1 MIYRARICFTTN
13 FLGGGPRDKNSS
25 VRALKRTYD
34 NDVEI
39 NSAEF
44 YKNLELANKQI
55 KGNLEI
61 SKFKI
66 PEGFYPEDNI
76 SVIRRVYNRV
86 NIDLFEGILKG
97 NKVYIDIMHN
107 AEVKDSPSI
116 ETLKKLLDIVGK
128 FHGISQWGSKFNC
141 GRFKVLNIEKVTIK
155 NYDN

>member
-25 VRALKRTYD
+25 VRALKRTYED
-34 NDVEI
+34 DVEI

-44 YKNLELANKQI
+44 YKNLELANNQI
-55 KGNLEI
+55 KGKLEI
-61 SKFKI
+61 SNFKI
-66 PEGFYPEDNI
+66 PEGFDPEDNI

-86 NIDLFEGILKG
+86 NIDLFEGILRG

-107 AEVKDSPSI
+107 TEVKDSPSI
-116 ETLKKLLDIVGK
+116 ETIRKLLDIVGK
-128 FHGISQWGSKFNC
+128 FHGISQWGSKFHC
-141 GRFKVLNIEKVTIK
+141 GRFKVLNIEKVTIN

>member
-25 VRALKRTYD
+25 VRSLKRTYD

-44 YKNLELANKQI
+44 YKNLELANNQI
-55 KGNLEI
+55 KGNLVI
-61 SKFKI
+61 SKFRI
-66 PEGFYPEDNI
+66 PEGFDPEENI
-76 SVIRRVYNRV
+76 SVIRRIYNRV

-116 ETLKKLLDIVGK
+116 ETLRKLLDIVGK

-141 GRFKVLNIEKVTIK
+141 GRFKVLNIEKVTIN